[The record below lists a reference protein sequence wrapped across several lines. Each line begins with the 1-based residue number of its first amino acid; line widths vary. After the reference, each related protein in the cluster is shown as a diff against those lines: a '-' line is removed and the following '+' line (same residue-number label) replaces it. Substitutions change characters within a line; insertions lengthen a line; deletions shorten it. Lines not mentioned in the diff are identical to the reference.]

1 MHFVSAIQQALWI
14 LAPIGQALTAVYM
27 IRRNLF
33 REAPWFL
40 AYTISHV
47 IRFVVLFI
55 AHKVSYTVYFYLYW
69 PAEGIDALL
78 TLAVIQEVYERAF
91 QPFAV
96 LRHLSAILFRWAT
109 VILLI
114 IMVVVAASSNGSEQ
128 DRFVAGLLVLD
139 RSACFVQCG
148 LLFLLFVFKDAVGLA
163 WTNLARG
170 IALGLAIVSGATAV
184 TLTVRAYSFRALDPI
199 FNLIL
204 AATYDLAIFVWVAIA
219 LRSELAPSADGLVGS
234 EVLRSWDSA
243 LLNLRRR

>member
-1 MHFVSAIQQALWI
+1 MPFISGVQQALWI

-47 IRFVVLFI
+47 IRFAVLFI
-55 AHKVSYTVYFYLYW
+55 AHKVSYTVYFYTYW

-78 TLAVIQEVYERAF
+78 TLAVIQEIYDRAF
-91 QPFAV
+91 HPFGV

-114 IMVVVAASSNGSEQ
+114 VMVLVGATANGTEQ
-128 DRFVAGLLVLD
+128 DRIVAGLLVLD

-148 LLFLLFVFKDAVGLA
+148 LLFLLFIFKDAVGLA
-163 WTNLARG
+163 WTNLSRG
-170 IALGLAIVSGATAV
+170 IALGLAIVSGSTAI
-184 TLTVRAYSFRALDPI
+184 TLTVRAYSYRGLDPV
-199 FNLIL
+199 FSLIL
-204 AATYDLAIFVWVAIA
+204 AITYDLAIFVWVVVA
-219 LRSELAPSADGLVGS
+219 LRSELASKAEALVGS
-234 EVLRSWDSA
+234 EVLQSWDSA
-243 LLNLRRR
+243 LVKLTRR